1 MPYIKKMH
9 LSGFKSFAKPVDI
22 IFQNG
27 LNVIVGPN
35 GAGKSNL
42 ADAICFVLGRL
53 KVRSMRATKSAN
65 LIYHG
70 GKEGKPAQNAK
81 VSMVFDN
88 SDGVFSIQSQ
98 EVEIMRIVKKDGTS
112 VYKINGETKTRQE
125 MLELMAQADI
135 DPEGFNIIL
144 QTEISNIIQ
153 MHPEEKRQIIEEIA
167 GISIYETRKE
177 KSINE
182 LRKTE
187 DKLKEVK
194 TILNERAAYMR
205 NLEREK
211 AQAEKYEQ
219 LKRNIRFDRACL
231 RFKQVKEKRNE
242 FDKIV
247 KQIDEKK
254 ELVSKAQQKINAVQG
269 KIISTD
275 KQIQEINEHIEKSS
289 GVEQSKLFQEMSELR
304 SSSAVLSIK
313 LENYKEQ
320 LSAIDRRVEQLKA
333 DETRITSELV
343 RLEQEKVKK
352 EEKEGVDIGT
362 FKSEV
367 LKASREIKETGEKL
381 TRVFSAVLEKIK
393 ERKNVID
400 DFIRQNKIKQVQEEV
415 NALVYSLEESL
426 DEFNTLA
433 KTASNVAN
441 SMAKLK
447 IGEEEKRNI
456 ALEIELAKK
465 ELERIKDI
473 VKKSALEKKDFEN
486 LISSFKEDYG
496 KKKKDVEEK
505 EKLEK
510 KIRSTFDKMLLKK
523 SQLQGELKKQEIILR
538 EEQSRQREIEGEV
551 NTHNILK
558 ARIDA
563 ESEVLEQEV
572 KEYEDIRQELEK
584 ANIAS
589 RAELEARIDRNE
601 RALQE
606 LGSVNLRAL
615 EVYDAVKKE
624 YDEID
629 GRVKKLEEEKQE
641 ILKII
646 EEVDKKKRLAFM
658 TTFNAINVS
667 FSENFN
673 ALDNK
678 GRNAFLELESKE
690 DPFAGGMDIIIKIA
704 KGKYQDADSL
714 SGGEKVI
721 AGLALIF
728 AIQKYKPYCFYIFD
742 EIDPALDKR
751 NSEKLA
757 TILKEN
763 IRESQCIIITH
774 NDAIINQ
781 ADVLYGASMQEG
793 ISKVIS
799 LKV

>member
-205 NLEREK
+205 NLEKEK

>member
-70 GKEGKPAQNAK
+70 GKDGKPSQNAK

-205 NLEREK
+205 NLEKEK
-211 AQAEKYEQ
+211 AQADKYEQ
-219 LKRNIRFDRACL
+219 LKRNIRFDKACL

-254 ELVSKAQQKINAVQG
+254 ELVSKAQQKINAIQG

-275 KQIQEINEHIEKSS
+275 KQIQEINKHIEKSS

-333 DETRITSELV
+333 DETRITSELG

-486 LISSFKEDYG
+486 LISILKEDYG

-523 SQLQGELKKQEIILR
+523 SQLQGELKKLEIILR

-606 LGSVNLRAL
+606 LGFVNLRAL

-742 EIDPALDKR
+742 EIDPALDKG